1 MKRLTC
7 KEVGVECDVVFEAET
22 EDVVMQKAA
31 EHAASEHNLP
41 EIPPILDKKCREAI
55 EDVEETA

>member
-55 EDVEETA
+55 EYVEETA